1 MTGSIAPLL
10 PSDEG
15 FNHQIVDTFATVS
28 HSDPAWA
35 EKVCGMAASKDGKFQ
50 IGFGFGKYTNR
61 NVVDAYAGI
70 ARGTEQW
77 TVRASRALHTD
88 PDSINV
94 GPIGYEIIEALK
106 QIRVFLEPNKA
117 QPIAFDIVFESVA
130 ACVVEDREDRRDSH
144 GFRRATDQIRY
155 HQSGTA
161 CGWLEVDGERHEIQ
175 SDNWVCTR
183 DHSWGV
189 RPMVGVPA
197 SDLEPDIHHLIPQV
211 LAIWNPIVFERADG
225 SHYAFHHYYL
235 AFAGGGFKQERLQG
249 GFEDQSGKL
258 NTVTKLVP
266 ELEFESPTKR
276 LKRGRFNLTLSDGT
290 ERQLE
295 FEALSDLGFYLGA
308 GHYHGGDGKF
318 HGSWRGKFFIDG
330 DHVTDARDLNIITR
344 YGQFRDCVIRV
355 TDAAEGAVGFG
366 NCQTH
371 IHGAWPEFGLSGNE
385 PML

>member
-10 PSDEG
+10 PADEG
-15 FNHQIVDTFATVS
+15 FNHQIVDTFACVS
-28 HSDPAWA
+28 QSDPAWA
-35 EKVCGMAASKDGKFQ
+35 EKVCGMAASKDGQFQ

-70 ARGTEQW
+70 ARGAEQW

-94 GPIGYEIIEALK
+94 GPIGYEIVEPLK
-106 QIRVFLEPNKA
+106 QIRVFLEPNEV
-117 QPIAFDIVFESVA
+117 QPIAFDIIFESVA
-130 ACVVEDREDRRDSH
+130 ACVVEDREDRRDMH

-161 CGWLEVDGERHEIQ
+161 RGWLEVDGQRHEIK

-225 SHYAFHHYYL
+225 SQYAFHHYYL

-276 LKRGRFNLTLSDGT
+276 LKRGCFNLTLSDGT
-290 ERQLE
+290 ERVLE
-295 FEALSDLGFYLGA
+295 FEAVSNLGFYLGA

-318 HGSWRGKFFIDG
+318 HGSWRGELFIDG
-330 DHVTDARDLNIITR
+330 DHVADASDIDIIAR
-344 YGQFRDCVIRV
+344 YGQFRDCIIRV
-355 TDAAEGAVGFG
+355 TDVAEGAVGYG

-371 IHGAWPEFGLSGNE
+371 IHGAWPEFGLSGDE